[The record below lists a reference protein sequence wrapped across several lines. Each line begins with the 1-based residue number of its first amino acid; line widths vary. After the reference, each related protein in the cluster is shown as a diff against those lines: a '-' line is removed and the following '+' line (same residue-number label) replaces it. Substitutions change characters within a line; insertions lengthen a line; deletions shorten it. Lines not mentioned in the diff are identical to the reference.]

1 MLHFVSYQ
9 VSRYKSLRQRYA
21 HTHLDAALPAGALR
35 RARRKLA
42 WRFWREFLPLVPH
55 IARGMQRNDPDL
67 PRRVKEA
74 LRLGH
79 GGGPHT
85 RGPVLDARFLRNA
98 STTGHGARDTI
109 TPPSP
114 ISVILPVYNAFEL
127 LDEALSR
134 LRDHTDLPCHLVIIE
149 DCSPD
154 PRVRPWLRDWVAAH
168 RAQITVTL
176 LENSENLG
184 FIGSV
189 NRGFLQ
195 IEQESIAGPD
205 SGPDFG
211 PVILLNSDAMVPE
224 GWASRLVA
232 PLARPEVASATPLSN
247 DAEIFG
253 APVLCQP
260 TALHTGQ
267 GDHID
272 ALLRRSIA
280 ADAPQVSAPTG
291 VGFCMALGRQ
301 WLRRVGW
308 FDTVF
313 GRGYGEEVDWC
324 RRAAALGGL
333 HVAVPQLFVEHRGG
347 ASFGPEK
354 LALIRQN
361 NSVIARRY
369 QGYDQLVQDF
379 IHTDPLA
386 TPRLLAALAWADSLA
401 QARDLP
407 VFIAHSMGGG
417 AEHYLQDQLHT
428 FSAAIVLRF
437 GGSARCRIEVHS
449 AQGCTTAG
457 TDDLALV
464 ARMLGAV
471 TRRRIVYSCAAGDP
485 DLGQLPEFLVQLAQ
499 SAPLDVLFHDYL
511 PISPSYTLL
520 DQGGTY
526 RGVPHSDDTDPA
538 HRHRQRDGTSMP
550 LQAWRESWGAALRAA
565 RRLVVFS
572 DASRAIVAQAYP
584 DVAGKI
590 TLIPHQ
596 LAQMPQATP
605 CAAGQPVV
613 IGILGA
619 IGPQKGAAVVA
630 ALARATRSEPEIKLA
645 LIGTIAPGHDVGGDV
660 VVHGPYAREDIAA
673 LAERYGVTHWLIP
686 SVWPETFC
694 YTVHEGL
701 ATGLPTLAFDLGAQ
715 GDAVRGAPNGWLV
728 PSETEENDATEL
740 AARALATVRALAQG
754 QA

>member
-9 VSRYKSLRQRYA
+9 VSRYKSLRQRYT
-21 HTHLDAALPAGALR
+21 HTHLDAALPAVALR
-35 RARRKLA
+35 KARRKLA

-79 GGGPHT
+79 GSGVYT
-85 RGPVLDARFLRNA
+85 RGPVLDARFLRDA
-98 STTGHGARDTI
+98 SATGQGVRGSI
-109 TPPSP
+109 TWPP
-114 ISVILPVYNAFEL
+114 ITVILPVYNAFEL

-134 LRDHTDLPCHLVIIE
+134 LRDHTDLPYHLVIIE

-154 PRVRPWLRDWVAAH
+154 PRVRPWLRNWVTAH
-168 RAQITVTL
+168 QAQLTITL
-176 LENSENLG
+176 LENTENLG

-189 NRGFLQ
+189 NRVFLQ
-195 IEQESIAGPD
+195 IEQEHIAGPE
-205 SGPDFG
+205 SGPESG

-232 PLARPEVASATPLSN
+232 PLVRPEVASATALSN

-260 TALHTGQ
+260 TPLHAGQ

-272 ALLRRSIA
+272 ALLRGTIA

-291 VGFCMALGRQ
+291 VGFCMALGGP

-379 IHTDPLA
+379 IRADPLA

-401 QARDLP
+401 QVADVP

-417 AEHYLQDQLHT
+417 AEHYLQDHLRT
-428 FSAAIVLRF
+428 VPAAIVLRF
-437 GGSARCRIEVHS
+437 GGSARCRMEVHS
-449 AQGCTTAG
+449 AQGCTAAG
-457 TDDLALV
+457 TDDLTLV
-464 ARMLGAV
+464 TRMLGAA
-471 TRRRIVYSCAAGDP
+471 TKRRIVYSCAAGDP
-485 DLGQLPEFLVQLAQ
+485 DLGQLPAFLAQLAQ

-520 DQGGTY
+520 DQSGIY
-526 RGVPHSDDTDPA
+526 RGVPRLNDTDPA
-538 HRHRQRDGTSMP
+538 HRHRQRDGSSVP

-584 DVAGKI
+584 DVADKI
-590 TLIPHQ
+590 IVTPHQ
-596 LAQMPQATP
+596 LAQMPQAAP
-605 CAAGQPVV
+605 RAAGQPAV

-630 ALARATRSEPEIKLA
+630 AIARATRSEPDIKLA
-645 LIGTIAPGHDVGGDV
+645 LIGTIAAGHDVGGDV
-660 VVHGPYAREDIAA
+660 AVHGPYAREDIAA
-673 LAERYGVTHWLIP
+673 LAARYGVTHWLIP

-694 YTVHEGL
+694 YTVHEAL

-715 GDAVRGAPNGWLV
+715 GDAVRGSPNGWLV
-728 PSETEENDATEL
+728 PWEAQENNADEL
-740 AARALATVRALAQG
+740 AARVLAKVRTLAQG